1 LKPPPLPRVIL
12 KDSVSQN
19 SQTRA
24 TGMLSG
30 QTISSELMRN
40 MEQGRL
46 ELAYTVLLPCT
57 FSIYLNPED
66 HARLSGVFDLIA
78 DDARR
83 ALRARVAELN
93 APHKLLGLRMPGKSA
108 KEYKIATRDWIVEF
122 LADAEV
128 PAGDVEIHSE
138 LNEVA
143 QPGYVGARTT
153 LMNRE
158 PSVSGQSTT
167 SPRGAAARPAGDPVL
182 AEIRYEDDSG
192 SQLFLVTQ
200 NEVRIGRGGEGQAM
214 DLALYTSDEVSREH
228 LVLRREAATG
238 VFLVVDKSTNG
249 TWLDGKRCRRGV
261 EEIVPN
267 KAEIGV
273 AEVLTLSFEVR
284 L

>member
-1 LKPPPLPRVIL
+1 
-12 KDSVSQN
+12 
-19 SQTRA
+19 
-24 TGMLSG
+24 MLSG

-78 DDARR
+78 EDARR
-83 ALRARVAELN
+83 ALRARVTELN
-93 APHKLLGLRMPGKSA
+93 TPHRVLGLRVPGKTA

-158 PSVSGQSTT
+158 PTVSGHKTT
-167 SPRGAAARPAGDPVL
+167 APRSEPRPAGDPVL

-200 NEVRIGRGGEGQAM
+200 NEVRIGRGGDGQTM

-273 AEVLTLSFEVR
+273 ADVLTLSFEVR
-284 L
+284 G